1 MCKLNKRG
9 SMGDQTKIKGKIW
22 DYDCK
27 LPRVAIAITFI
38 TGVASSSCP
47 MCNHCLYTYAITV
60 WSRADYYYYYFIK
73 HFMDAFQREKT
84 TKEDSRTIERIQD
97 SRVFPS
103 SFTKS

>member
-1 MCKLNKRG
+1 
-9 SMGDQTKIKGKIW
+9 MGDQTKIKGKMW

-27 LPRVAIAITFI
+27 LPRVAIAITVI
-38 TGVASSSCP
+38 TGAASSSCP
-47 MCNHCLYTYAITV
+47 MCNHGLYTY
-60 WSRADYYYYYFIK
+60 WSQFGPEQIIIIFFIK